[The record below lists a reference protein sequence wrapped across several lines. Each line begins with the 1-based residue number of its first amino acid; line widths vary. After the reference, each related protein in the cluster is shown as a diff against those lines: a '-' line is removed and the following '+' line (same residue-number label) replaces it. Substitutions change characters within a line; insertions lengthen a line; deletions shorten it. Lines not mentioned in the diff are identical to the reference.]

1 MEWTRETTNSERVN
15 NRTLLFIL
23 FNSSSVLSECSTK
36 ESALS
41 AGVPSVLNNKFSFA
55 GFYLMNGIRN
65 GSLMAYEMEIGTAS
79 EMVQTRLL
87 NKLAIR
93 WLSVFYCNMVTSC
106 SISYKGFFTSIR
118 KSLSLALFTEDYRK
132 AGISSRNISYIS
144 LKICLFIGSNP
155 YPRFHSKLGNWIRR
169 VLSKKVA
176 NLIEQAELC
185 PTTWTNQLF
194 WCNSSHYFRKKPS
207 G

>member
-1 MEWTRETTNSERVN
+1 MWNYPHSPTREEDSLIVPFPGPNTRVEKESFNQYVAGSPMEWTRETTNSERVN

-93 WLSVFYCNMVTSC
+93 
-106 SISYKGFFTSIR
+106 
-118 KSLSLALFTEDYRK
+118 
-132 AGISSRNISYIS
+132 
-144 LKICLFIGSNP
+144 
-155 YPRFHSKLGNWIRR
+155 
-169 VLSKKVA
+169 
-176 NLIEQAELC
+176 
-185 PTTWTNQLF
+185 
-194 WCNSSHYFRKKPS
+194 
-207 G
+207 